1 MKKKKGLG
9 RKKQADETP
18 RTERGFFFPSSSSH
32 PLHFFPLHIGDAGR
46 RRELSFFCRRE
57 LEAKIGIQT
66 SRLSLSL
73 SWIFFFSFLLPN
85 FSFDFFFGGFRAYSS
100 WFPFLRFLHTPSSGG
115 SSSRSNICNMPS
127 TNGPEAPPSFSL
139 SLPSSVEIFNE
150 W

>member
-100 WFPFLRFLHTPSSGG
+100 CIPIAPFLTHSIVGGFFFTKQHLQYALDQRARSPSVLL
-115 SSSRSNICNMPS
+115 
-127 TNGPEAPPSFSL
+127 SFS
-139 SLPSSVEIFNE
+139 PKQRGNI
-150 W
+150 

>member
-1 MKKKKGLG
+1 MKKKGLG

-66 SRLSLSL
+66 SRLSLSPG
-73 SWIFFFSFLLPN
+73 FFSFL
-85 FSFDFFFGGFRAYSS
+85 FFFPISLLISFLGVFGHTVAV
-100 WFPFLRFLHTPSSGG
+100 FPLLRFLHTPSSGG
-115 SSSRSNICNMPS
+115 SSSRNNICNMPS